1 MFKKNFIHLCAL
13 RNESPSFV
21 CKKIGISPASFS
33 QWTET
38 TVPRKVTQ
46 KNAADYFGVT
56 VEDLLAD
63 EPSQIEKAPAF
74 TFDERTEKNVAKIL
88 ALIADFSDDQLDFL
102 ISVMEDMP
110 HLSDNQLKVVTA
122 VMRNMRK

>member
-1 MFKKNFIHLCAL
+1 MFKKNFINLCNAKGL
-13 RNESPSFV
+13 SPSFV
-21 CKKIGISPASFS
+21 MNAIGLSAATYSC
-33 QWTET
+33 WTDES
-38 TVPRKVTQ
+38 VPRKTTLL
-46 KNAADYFGVT
+46 KLADYFGVT

-63 EPSQIEKAPAF
+63 EPPQIEKAPAI
-74 TFDERTEKNVAKIL
+74 TFDERTENNVAKIL